1 MRSRLKDGEKVI
13 LMEINIVLKVSKDI
27 KKELLSKWVELKIKE
42 MEVDWNE
49 TKVREFKLYIKK
61 IICFKN

>member
-1 MRSRLKDGEKVI
+1 MRLRLKDGEKVI
-13 LMEINIVLKVSKDI
+13 LMEINIFLKVSKDI

-42 MEVDWNE
+42 MEMDWNE
-49 TKVREFKLYIKK
+49 TKVREFKMYMKK